1 MTVLA
6 TLKNG
11 TALTNGVA
19 TLPPQPQPLAGFANL
34 LRFMVRR
41 DRVRAPVWIVSITGV
56 IAASAA
62 SMVGLYDTPAKLLE
76 YAELAQLDPALK
88 AIAGP
93 GHGLDDPTL
102 GAVVMNEVLIYTFVI
117 IALMCI
123 FLMIRHTRGEEETDR
138 AELVRA
144 APIGRLATLAAA
156 CVWVA
161 IVNAVV
167 AVALTLSLLAF
178 GLTTTGTVAFGA
190 ACWGIGMV
198 FIGVAAAT
206 AQIASSA
213 RAANA
218 TAGAVLGAS
227 FMLRAVGDL
236 GNGWV
241 TWLSPL
247 GWAQSIKAF
256 AGEQWWVLIPMVVA
270 TAALVSAGVALSA
283 RRDLGAGLM
292 KQRPGPIEGSPRLAT
307 PLAMAARLQR
317 TSLISWA
324 TGLALLGFFF
334 GLVADQAEQM
344 LESEA
349 IAEFFAA
356 ADVGTPTELF
366 LATMVLMVALT
377 ATGYTVSTVLRL
389 RSEEVAVRAEPV
401 LATAVGRR
409 TWAMSYLVVS
419 LVGTI
424 VVMMVAG
431 LAIGIGT
438 AAQLGDTGNVL
449 PVLGASLSMVPA
461 LSVLGA
467 VTIAIIGWRPK
478 WSQLA
483 WVGVAVSAIAGLL
496 AETLNLPQWLRNVS
510 PFEHVPS
517 YPAASFELLPL
528 AVISLV
534 AVVVAVAG
542 LAGIARRDIG

>member
-1 MTVLA
+1 MTVFA

-11 TALTNGVA
+11 TTSANGA
-19 TLPPQPQPLAGFANL
+19 DAPPQPQPLAGFSDL
-34 LRFMVRR
+34 LRFMARR
-41 DRVRAPVWIVSITGV
+41 DRVRAPVWIASITGV

-62 SMVGLYDTPAKLLE
+62 SMVGLYDTPAKLVE

-102 GAVVMNEVLIYTFVI
+102 GSVIMNEILIYTFVI

-144 APIGRLATLAAA
+144 APVGRLATLAASW
-156 CVWVA
+156 VWVA
-161 IVNAVV
+161 LVNLVV
-167 AVALTLSLLAF
+167 AVALTLTLLAF
-178 GLTTTGTVAFGA
+178 GLAVTGTLAFGA

-213 RAANA
+213 RAASA

-256 AGEQWWVLIPMVVA
+256 AGEQWWVLVPMVASAVA
-270 TAALVSAGVALSA
+270 LTAWAVALSA
-283 RRDLGAGLM
+283 RRDLGAGLF
-292 KQRPGPIEGSPRLAT
+292 KQRPGPAVGSPRLGT
-307 PLAMAARLQR
+307 PLAMAFRLQR
-317 TSLISWA
+317 TALISWA
-324 TGLALLGFFF
+324 AGLAMLGFFF

-349 IAEFFAA
+349 VAEFFAA

-366 LATMVLMVALT
+366 LATMVLMVALI
-377 ATGYTVSTVLRL
+377 ASGYTVSTVLRL

-401 LATAVGRR
+401 LAGPVGRR
-409 TWAMSYLVVS
+409 TWAMSHLMVA
-419 LVGTI
+419 LFGT
-424 VVMMVAG
+424 VTVMVVAG
-431 LAIGIGT
+431 LSIGLGT
-438 AAQLGDTGNVL
+438 AAQLGDTANLL

-461 LSVLGA
+461 LAVLGA

-483 WVGVAVSAIAGLL
+483 WLGVAVSAVVGLL

-517 YPAASFELLPL
+517 YPAAAFELLPL
-528 AVISLV
+528 AVLSLV
-534 AVVVAVAG
+534 AVAIAVAG